1 MKKKSLRKILQNGKR
16 KNAGITLIALV
27 LTIVILIILA
37 TITINFA
44 FGENGLVSMTE
55 DARDITTEAT
65 EKEGIEMAVADSK
78 IKDITTPDRE
88 KENLEESLRSQFG
101 NDVNFTVTENGEGSF
116 LITMNDSQR
125 SYYVESTGEIIAQS
139 EWIEIGTAEELKAF
153 RDEVNSG
160 NTFEGQYIRLT
171 SDITLD
177 INEEWEPIGYYY
189 QNSEDT
195 SIKDGI
201 HNENHKPF
209 SGIFDGQ
216 GHTVDYMKINNS
228 KYGQGLFGLV
238 DSGEIKN
245 INLGEN
251 CSLNMQGVG
260 CGGIVGIVR
269 TAGEIYNC
277 NNYAD
282 MEQTIGG
289 VVGTIV
295 GSVTVS
301 NCKNYGELTN
311 AMGGIVGASNG
322 GDWEEYKNQF
332 HTIINCG
339 NYGNVSKSID
349 GAYVGG
355 IVGYFQGT
363 ISNSFNSGTVS
374 MNANEEKVGGI
385 TGSIDGN
392 ILNCSNEGNVNSNAN
407 KVGGITGSIHSEGII
422 DQCFNKG
429 QVNGNENVGGIV
441 GYEGENIKNCYNTG
455 IVTGTRDVGGIVG
468 RNEGKVSNCY
478 NIGKISGDTRVGG
491 IVGLN
496 NSYNSPSQNLS
507 VRGTIRNTYSLDSAC
522 EDLCGQNNTNGDG
535 AIIENSSIKT
545 EQEMKSLAPTLGSAF
560 KDDYEEENINDG
572 YPILS
577 WQ

>member
-1 MKKKSLRKILQNGKR
+1 MEKKSLRKRKTLQNEKR

-27 LTIVILIILA
+27 ITIVVLIILS

-44 FGENGLVSMTE
+44 FGENGLVSITE

-101 NDVNFTVTENGEGSF
+101 NDTNFTVTENGDGSF

-322 GDWEEYKNQF
+322 ADWEEYKNQS

-339 NYGNVSKSID
+339 NYGTINRLTGTYAGGIVGFFKGNIYSSFNKGNIISED
-349 GAYVGG
+349 RVVGG
-355 IVGYFQGT
+355 IVGQ
-363 ISNSFNSGTVS
+363 VD
-374 MNANEEKVGGI
+374 
-385 TGSIDGN
+385 GSI
-392 ILNCSNEGNVNSNAN
+392 ISCYNVAD
-407 KVGGITGSIHSEGII
+407 II
-422 DQCFNKG
+422 GDN
-429 QVNGNENVGGIV
+429 NVGGISGNISSGNIINSYSIANLTGDYSV
-441 GYEGENIKNCYNTG
+441 GTFYGYSPSTKIENCYSKE
-455 IVTGTRDVGGIVG
+455 
-468 RNEGKVSNCY
+468 NEFNAES
-478 NIGKISGDTRVGG
+478 
-491 IVGLN
+491 
-496 NSYNSPSQNLS
+496 
-507 VRGTIRNTYSLDSAC
+507 
-522 EDLCGQNNTNGDG
+522 
-535 AIIENSSIKT
+535 
-545 EQEMKSLAPTLGSAF
+545 LGSAF
-560 KDDYEEENINDG
+560 KDDYEEESINEG